1 MIWNTHAAHL
11 ADEATD
17 DGSRWRPLVANTPR
31 HVFVPRWWERQDGTW
46 TLCAPRPDN
55 EAWLHGAYR
64 DRSLITRVGPLHAD
78 HAGPDD
84 HPEGRPTSSA
94 TLPSLVVQMFQHGRL
109 QDGQDLLE
117 VGTGS
122 GYGTALAAKR
132 LGENR
137 VTSLDVDP
145 YLIDAARDRLGSL
158 GLKPTLAAVDATGP
172 IDGEYDR
179 IMATVGVRPVP
190 PSWLGALRTGG
201 RLVATIAGT
210 SLIIEAV
217 KRFDGTAYGRI
228 AWERAGFM
236 PTRTG
241 DDYAPLPD
249 GLLEA
254 AKTGEGE
261 AVTEGQFPVL
271 DVGEAWDVASM
282 LELLAPGVQTGYSQ
296 DANGTRTA
304 WMAHPDGSW
313 ARAVARGTA
322 APLVHQSGPQRLWD
336 VLDGIRSYWLE
347 HGELPVR
354 GARVLIT
361 PDGRTRLARG
371 DWRVTL

>member
-1 MIWNTHAAHL
+1 MIWNTRAAVL

-31 HVFVPRWWERQDGTW
+31 HVFVPRWWERLDCTW
-46 TLCAPRPDN
+46 TLRAPESD
-55 EAWLHGAYR
+55 EAWCNGAYR
-64 DRSLITRVGPLHAD
+64 DTSLITRVGPLHAD

-94 TLPSLVVQMFQHGRL
+94 TLPSLVVQMFRHGQL
-109 QDGQDLLE
+109 QDGNDLLE

-132 LGENR
+132 LSEDR

-145 YLIDAARDRLGSL
+145 YLVDAARERLGSL

-172 IDGEYDR
+172 VDGEYDR
-179 IMATVGVRPVP
+179 IVATVGVRPVP
-190 PSWLGALRTGG
+190 TSWLASLRTGG
-201 RLVATIAGT
+201 RLVATVAGT
-210 SLIIEAV
+210 SLIVEAV
-217 KRFDGTAYGRI
+217 KRFDGTAHGRI

-236 PTRTG
+236 QARAG
-241 DDYAPLPD
+241 DDYSPLPD
-249 GLLEA
+249 GVLEA
-254 AKTGEGE
+254 AKTGQGE
-261 AVTEGQFPVL
+261 AVTQGRYPVL
-271 DVGEAWDVASM
+271 DIGQAWDVASM
-282 LELLAPGVQTGYSQ
+282 LELLAPGLQTGYSE
-296 DANGTRTA
+296 DGDGTRTA

-313 ARAVARGTA
+313 ARAVAAGTA
-322 APLVHQSGPQRLWD
+322 APLVFQSGPQGLWD
-336 VLDGIRSYWLE
+336 VLEGVRSYWLE

-371 DWRVTL
+371 SWRFTL